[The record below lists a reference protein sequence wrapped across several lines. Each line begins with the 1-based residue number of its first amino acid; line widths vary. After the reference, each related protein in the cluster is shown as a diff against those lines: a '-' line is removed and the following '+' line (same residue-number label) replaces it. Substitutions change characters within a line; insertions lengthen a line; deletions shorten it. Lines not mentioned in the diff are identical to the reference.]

1 MAKIPFRLPLRET
14 IVEKHTMQFK
24 DVIGQRP
31 TKELLIQ
38 LAREQ
43 RVPHAILL
51 IGPPGNGKLGMALA
65 FAQYLNCKEKNGT
78 DSCGVCS
85 SCLKFR
91 KLIHPD
97 LHFTVPV
104 IKTSS
109 ISKPTTADYMQRWRE
124 YFIANPYPLYERW
137 NQIIAEENKQGMIY
151 VDEASEIIQK
161 LNRKSYEAD
170 YKVSLIW
177 LPETMNATCANKIL
191 KILEEPP
198 ANTLFLLVT
207 EEEQRLLGTIRS
219 RCQTIRI
226 PKIAAEDLTG
236 ALANHPSIGENNPAI
251 VARMANGNYI
261 LAEELLREDE
271 VRRYNHRQYTALMRS
286 GYGRN
291 LQELLGWSDEISA
304 IGRTRQL
311 SFLRYCS
318 EFTRENFMSNFK
330 QPELVTLD
338 EEEEK
343 FTKKFAPFIHE
354 RNVMHLFAEFERS
367 LKDIASNG
375 NAKAVFTDMALK
387 VSKLIRL

>member
-1 MAKIPFRLPLRET
+1 
-14 IVEKHTMQFK
+14 MQFRE
-24 DVIGQRP
+24 VIGHRP

-38 LAREQ
+38 LAQEH

-51 IGPPGNGKLGMALA
+51 IGPPGNGKLAMALA
-65 FAQYLNCKEKNGT
+65 FAQYLNCKNKTET

-85 SCLKFR
+85 SCLKYK

-97 LHFTVPV
+97 LHFTIPV

-109 ISKPTTADYMQRWRE
+109 LSKPTSSDYLAKWRE

-137 NQIIAEENKQGMIY
+137 NQTIAEENKQGMIY
-151 VDEASEIIQK
+151 VDEASDIIQK
-161 LNRKSYEAD
+161 LNKKSYEAD

-177 LPETMNATCANKIL
+177 LPETMNLTCANKIL

-207 EEEQRLLGTIRS
+207 EEEQRLLSTIRS
-219 RCQTIRI
+219 RCQTIRL
-226 PKIAAEDLTG
+226 PKIEEQDLAE
-236 ALANHPSIGENNPAI
+236 ALASHPALAENNPNI

-261 LAEELLREDE
+261 LAEEFLLEDE
-271 VRRYNHRQYTALMRS
+271 VRRYNHRQYTSLMRS
-286 GYGRN
+286 GYSRN
-291 LQELLGWSDEISA
+291 LQELLTWSDELSA
-304 IGRTRQL
+304 IGRTRQI

-318 EFTRENFMSNFK
+318 EFTRENFMSNF
-330 QPELVTLD
+330 QRSELVTMD
-338 EEEEK
+338 ENEEK
-343 FTKKFAPFIHE
+343 FARKFAPFIHE
-354 RNVMHLFAEFERS
+354 KNVMHLFAEFEKS
-367 LKDIASNG
+367 MKDIASNG